1 MRPIGA
7 ALRDIA
13 KALNRAGLT
22 TSCGTAWR
30 ATQVSRLLQAMEEGL
45 MPFVDPGQE
54 PGEQPGQRQEGA

>member
-1 MRPIGA
+1 MRRSGA

-13 KALNRAGLT
+13 AALNRAGLT

-30 ATQVSRLLQAMEEGL
+30 PTQVSRLLQAMGEGL